1 MEDSLMKTL
10 AMLILALVSFVSPQG
25 PSTPRPARIDG
36 APDVSIPGI
45 MLWGK
50 DEPGSATFAIQVKNN
65 SKRLIKGISWE
76 HTLSFPS
83 GRNKVNL
90 SLDLTSGDLY
100 LRPGEDQLVLSP
112 INKIFDS
119 AVAKIPP
126 ERIRLMK
133 VEYED
138 GSSWRRSDDGAK

>member
-1 MEDSLMKTL
+1 MEVTQMKAL
-10 AMLILALVSFVSPQG
+10 AMLIFALAPFVSPQDQ
-25 PSTPRPARIDG
+25 STPSQTQIDG

-50 DEPGSATFAIQVKNN
+50 DEPGSATFAIRVKNN
-65 SKRLIKGISWE
+65 GKKVIKGISWE

-83 GRNKVNL
+83 GKNIVNL
-90 SLDLTSGDLY
+90 SLDLNSGDMY
-100 LRPGEDQLVLSP
+100 LRQGEEQLVLSV

-119 AVAKIPP
+119 AVARIPP
-126 ERIRLMK
+126 KRIRLTK

-138 GSSWRRSDDGAK
+138 GSSWRRSNDVAK